1 MVDCLVINLY
11 ENRTVQISSFI
22 MRMNFLKERNKF
34 TILYNLINYLLMR
47 VIKFS

>member
-11 ENRTVQISSFI
+11 ENRTVQKSSFI
-22 MRMNFLKERNKF
+22 VRMNLLKERNKF